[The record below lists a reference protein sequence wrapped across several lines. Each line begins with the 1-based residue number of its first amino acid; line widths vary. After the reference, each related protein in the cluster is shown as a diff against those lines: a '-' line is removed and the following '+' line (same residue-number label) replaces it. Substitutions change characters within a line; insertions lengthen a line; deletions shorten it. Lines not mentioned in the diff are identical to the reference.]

1 MLQGMLP
8 NLNNTV
14 SSLKAQRNWIPRE
27 DLDALLEE
35 KDCIIAELKERV
47 AFLSSELKRQDAI
60 LARIAE
66 GVDEP
71 LPARAPEAAYGPQT
85 LTSRGAR
92 DDTQAP
98 DVRQRQEN
106 SERPALPKGYRVVA
120 TASDAWVLVAPRG
133 LRVAGYRGE
142 LDLWKAAQDAHEH
155 HQRGS

>member
-1 MLQGMLP
+1 M
-8 NLNNTV
+8 NKTV
-14 SSLKAQRNWIPRE
+14 SSLKAQRNWMPRE
-27 DLDALLEE
+27 DLDTLLEE
-35 KDCIIAELKERV
+35 KDCIIAELKERI

-71 LPARAPEAAYGPQT
+71 LPSRAPEAADGPQA
-85 LTSRGAR
+85 LIPRGAR
-92 DDTQAP
+92 DTQAP
-98 DVRQRQEN
+98 DVRQRQDN

-155 HQRGS
+155 HQRG